1 MMNTREGALV
11 RGFQEV
17 FLEEVKSHSAFDE

>member
-1 MMNTREGALV
+1 MMNTREGELV

-17 FLEEVKSHSAFDE
+17 FLEEVKSQLAFEE